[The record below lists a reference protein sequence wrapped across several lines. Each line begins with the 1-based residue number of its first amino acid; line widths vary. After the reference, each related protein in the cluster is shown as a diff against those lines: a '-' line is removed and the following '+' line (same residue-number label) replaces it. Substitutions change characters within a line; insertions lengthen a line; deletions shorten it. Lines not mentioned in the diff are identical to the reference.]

1 MATHFDKGRKYKFFP
16 RTAEAETF
24 YLTGEGLGVK
34 NWSGDCRIR
43 RVKRHSKYDEMWCQ
57 FGYFQKK
64 KWLIVIFKHLRV
76 IFSTLKPNDM
86 LHMTGTVDRWGK
98 RRVYVVTG
106 IIKYPHPTITELDN
120 NDIDMD
126 LYKAQTKTP
135 DEVELEQFIDFR
147 VKDITKYQTVVG
159 KEDDDIDATNNE
171 IFLPENDD

>member
-1 MATHFDKGRKYKFFP
+1 
-16 RTAEAETF
+16 
-24 YLTGEGLGVK
+24 
-34 NWSGDCRIR
+34 
-43 RVKRHSKYDEMWCQ
+43 
-57 FGYFQKK
+57 
-64 KWLIVIFKHLRV
+64 
-76 IFSTLKPNDM
+76 
-86 LHMTGTVDRWGK
+86 
-98 RRVYVVTG
+98 VYVVTG

-159 KEDDDIDATNNE
+159 KEDDDVEATNNE